1 MSDPTHTI
9 HDSHPPRT
17 CLSALT
23 ASSVVAKWRVG
34 TFSMLRQAVLASLAW
49 GGWGVKPAVTISATS
64 AVSAVRKREPTLK
77 ALRTLSSSSFTG
89 CIVRFCVVV

>member
-1 MSDPTHTI
+1 M
-9 HDSHPPRT
+9 
-17 CLSALT
+17 SALT